1 MKYSHMPFF
10 INEHFGYF
18 CVADEYKQYQNVNY
32 MPWKLVSGNLENYEE
47 VEFPHEPRSP
57 FHVHCSPIF
66 VNDILSLSYNSNV
79 YIKNGN
85 VWEIVKEKV
94 WQGFF
99 DGEFTNYVH
108 SNKAFIK
115 NKEIIFSL
123 FEKNYR
129 IAPFNENYIITGQ
142 LPTSE
147 IKSIIVNTD
156 GDFLG
161 EIQDSFGN
169 YVYKC
174 NIIDDTLYHSV
185 KKIEN
190 GIWNSE
196 NYEIQK
202 TNNFI
207 IKL

>member
-1 MKYSHMPFF
+1 MPFF
-10 INEHFGYF
+10 INENFGYF
-18 CVADEYKQYQNVNY
+18 CIADEYKQYQNVNY

-66 VNDILSLSYNSNV
+66 VNDILSVSYNSNV
-79 YIKNGN
+79 YRKNGN
-85 VWEIVKEKV
+85 VWEIVKGNV

-123 FEKNYR
+123 FEKIYR
-129 IAPFNENYIITGQ
+129 ISPYKENYIITGQ
-142 LPTSE
+142 STLSE
-147 IKSIIVNTD
+147 NKSIVVNID
-156 GDFLG
+156 GDVLG
-161 EIQDSFGN
+161 EIQDGLGN
-169 YVYKC
+169 SIYKC
-174 NIIDDTLYHSV
+174 NIMDNVLFYSA

-190 GIWNSE
+190 GIWKSE
-196 NYEIQK
+196 NYQIQK
-202 TNNFI
+202 TTFFI
-207 IKL
+207 IKQ